1 LDGEESVIKRV
12 VVVALLAGSL
22 GAEAETRLSCDL
34 DEIDQYTGEVVHTD
48 DVKVVVP
55 DQSTR
60 KQDESEVDGET
71 YRTYE
76 EWVINPQAS
85 LYRFRGK
92 LDGEMVTLEK
102 SMIEAGTGVVRGE
115 IKHRELGERPRKIS
129 RYEGRC
135 YLDQ

>member
-1 LDGEESVIKRV
+1 MRKTVA
-12 VVVALLAGSL
+12 VALLATSMGVH
-22 GAEAETRLSCDL
+22 AEVKLSCDI
-34 DEIDQYTGEVVHTD
+34 DEIDQHTGEVTHTA

-60 KQDESEVDGET
+60 KKKEREIDGEE
-71 YRTYE
+71 YKTYE

-92 LDGEMVTLEK
+92 LDGDLVTLEK
-102 SMIEAGTGVVRGE
+102 SMIEAGTGIVRGE
-115 IKHRELGERPRKIS
+115 IKHKELGDRPRKMS